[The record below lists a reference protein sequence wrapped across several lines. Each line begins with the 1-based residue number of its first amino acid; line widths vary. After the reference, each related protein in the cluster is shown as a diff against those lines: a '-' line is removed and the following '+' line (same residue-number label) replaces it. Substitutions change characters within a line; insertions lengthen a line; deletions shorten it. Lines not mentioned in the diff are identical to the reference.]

1 MKEKEDNTICPHCR
15 GKKERCW
22 IDSPEDNNCVHVS
35 IAKHG
40 KHTLDQVSKRLG
52 TSLVNAFQIEKRALR
67 KLKKKMDLKIFL
79 NRDTN

>member
-1 MKEKEDNTICPHCR
+1 MKDKDDICKHCG
-15 GKKERCW
+15 GKIERCW
-22 IDSPEDNNCVHVS
+22 IDSPEDHNCVHVS